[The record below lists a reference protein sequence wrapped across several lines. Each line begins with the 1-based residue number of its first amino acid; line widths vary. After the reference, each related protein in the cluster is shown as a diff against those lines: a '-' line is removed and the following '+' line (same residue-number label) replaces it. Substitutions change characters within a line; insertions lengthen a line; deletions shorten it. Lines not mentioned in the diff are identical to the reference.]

1 MQLHIDIKG
10 DKALTKKL
18 ENEKKI
24 KNPLA
29 KFLELAHKIVTN
41 QAKEFSPVDMGFLRA
56 SWSGHINTQT
66 KPMTAVVTNRIKYAM
81 PLENS
86 GYSPR
91 GVGRIPFLR
100 PAIEYFLQ
108 NKDKY
113 FKALG
118 DNIEKEYKKK

>member
-56 SWSGHINTQT
+56 SWSG
-66 KPMTAVVTNRIKYAM
+66 
-81 PLENS
+81 
-86 GYSPR
+86 
-91 GVGRIPFLR
+91 R

>member
-10 DKALTKKL
+10 DKALAKKL
-18 ENEKKI
+18 KNEKKI
-24 KNPLA
+24 KNPLG
-29 KFLELAHKIVTN
+29 KFLELAFRVISKE
-41 QAKEFSPVDMGFLRA
+41 AKEFSPVDHGFLRA

-66 KPMTAVVTNRIKYAM
+66 KPMTAVVTNRINYAM

-100 PAIEYFLQ
+100 PAVEYFLQ